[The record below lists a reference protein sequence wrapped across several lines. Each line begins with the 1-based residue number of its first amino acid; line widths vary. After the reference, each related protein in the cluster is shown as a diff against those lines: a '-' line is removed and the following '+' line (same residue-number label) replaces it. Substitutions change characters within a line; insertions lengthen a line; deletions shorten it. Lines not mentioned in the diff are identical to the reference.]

1 MTKFGSIEA
10 GGTKF
15 VVAVGDEKRDILVKE
30 QFPTTSPEETLAK
43 CVTFFTA
50 HPVAA
55 LGVGSFGPIDIDQQ
69 SATYGQVL
77 ATPKPGWAGTDVVGY
92 LKAQLNVPV
101 AFTTDVNA
109 SAYGEYTAGA
119 GKDVDSLVYFTVGTG
134 IGGGAIQNGR
144 FIGGL
149 GHAEMGHA
157 LVVPRDDDDYAGTC
171 PFHGRHCFEGM
182 AAGPSIKGRTGIAGQ
197 DLPRTDKVFTFI
209 SDYVAQMLFNTY
221 LNLRPAKLVIGGSVV
236 SAAELPKIR
245 KFFEQYNNG
254 YVTTPPLEDLIV
266 LSAMP
271 NNSSATV
278 GDFAL
283 AEQALAAAN

>member
-1 MTKFGSIEA
+1 MTQFGSIEA

-15 VVAVGDEKRDILVKE
+15 VVAVGNEDHEILVKE
-30 QFPTTSPEETLAK
+30 QFPTTTPEETLTA

-55 LGVGSFGPIDIDQQ
+55 LGVGSFGPIDIDKQ
-69 SATYGQVL
+69 SATYGHIL

-92 LKAQLNVPV
+92 LKAKLNVPV

-109 SAYGEYTAGA
+109 SAYGEYTQGA
-119 GKDVDSLVYFTVGTG
+119 GKDVDSLVYFTIGTG
-134 IGGGAIQNGR
+134 IGGGAIQNGE

-182 AAGPSIKGRTGIAGQ
+182 AAGPSIKGRTGIPGQ
-197 DLPRTDKVFTFI
+197 DLPRDHKVFTFI

-221 LNLRPAKLVIGGSVV
+221 LNLRPAKLVLGGSVL
-236 SAAELPKIR
+236 SKAELPKIK
-245 KFFEQYNNG
+245 KFFDQYNNG
-254 YVTTPPLEDLIV
+254 YVTAPDLDDLIV
-266 LSAMP
+266 LSQMP

-283 AEQALAAAN
+283 AQQALATIK